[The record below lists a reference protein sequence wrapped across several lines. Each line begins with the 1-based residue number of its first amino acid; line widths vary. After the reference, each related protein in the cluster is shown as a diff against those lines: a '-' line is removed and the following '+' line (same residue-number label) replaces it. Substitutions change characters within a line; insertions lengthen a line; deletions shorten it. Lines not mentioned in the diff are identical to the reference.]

1 MLRSAL
7 GNRRTSRRLM
17 EHHRITTTRR
27 RCIRRQN
34 FNSSGPLANFRNG
47 EQFLRKIDRPRR
59 HGGGSPRSDVVAQHE
74 EMGALLCY
82 RLQLP
87 VGSTYAAGAAV
98 VMRTLA
104 DQTSLPW
111 PDEFPRKIKRE
122 SA

>member
-1 MLRSAL
+1 
-7 GNRRTSRRLM
+7 
-17 EHHRITTTRR
+17 
-27 RCIRRQN
+27 
-34 FNSSGPLANFRNG
+34 
-47 EQFLRKIDRPRR
+47 
-59 HGGGSPRSDVVAQHE
+59 VVTKLE

-98 VMRTLA
+98 LMATLA

-122 SA
+122 KELDPT